1 MQQNSQIAA
10 VDCKMDSDSES
21 VEDSQMDQSSE
32 FDEAALRKEEQI
44 KLAQMFENQD
54 KRVAINSSSKVKLPY
69 EMLINK
75 LIDSLDTHEL
85 TMNRQLP
92 VPKGFNEDVVA
103 PKKQIKIDK

>member
-44 KLAQMFENQD
+44 KLA
-54 KRVAINSSSKVKLPY
+54 
-69 EMLINK
+69 
-75 LIDSLDTHEL
+75 
-85 TMNRQLP
+85 
-92 VPKGFNEDVVA
+92 
-103 PKKQIKIDK
+103 